1 MANNKKAEM
10 ELFRSKGTIQ
20 LTAAAELYVNL
31 VANTNWYG
39 YGKVAPQTDSE
50 DGLERRG
57 GRVTAGGSAA
67 ERKEENT
74 ANITM
79 PHAGIDM
86 SLALEAKLGLL
97 GGTSTFT
104 TPIFFEVE
112 QQMGT
117 YKRTYVFEK
126 NYRFWRWEQDVTE
139 VNGVQ
144 TSIHAA
150 NVLSVLTPWEIQSR
164 LNEGKTAATIVE
176 RCGVNSSDAGT
187 SAPAAAPAV
196 PAAGAAGAGAAT
208 GTGATAVGAAAG
220 AETAQKS
227 LKTLKESATK
237 LVRETTDNLN
247 AKAIDTSSQT
257 PPNAPYSVNGYDIN
271 DIESWFPGFKNL
283 WEQLDASLK
292 AVDGN
297 AYPETFNEMLEWQQ
311 ELFDTL
317 FSLRRG
323 IDAADSAS
331 ETLSRMLGD
340 IFDAVSFTDGTASE
354 VLARA
359 DALRLLDQY
368 RTLRMNELLGKLL
381 DNADASVRRQ
391 ISDGQWGE
399 TLNKVM
405 DALRNI
411 DFDGINEDAM
421 FDVRGLFEGG
431 DLGDADRFV
440 LFQEQFNEVFE
451 LLPED
456 LFEAFRSNPTAG
468 IDMLE
473 EMRAIAD
480 MTLDSWDLG
489 DLTTF
494 RAYVQKAA
502 NDAANLY
509 SIDPDELIQSLG
521 LEEYQAAIYNSRF
534 DRIFLSGLVAGLVYV
549 IMLPILALED
559 S

>member
-20 LTAAAELYVNL
+20 LTAATELYINMI
-31 VANTNWYG
+31 ANTNWYG

-126 NYRFWRWEQDVTE
+126 SYRFWRWEQDVTE

-144 TSIHAA
+144 TSIRAA
-150 NVLSVLTPWEIQSR
+150 NVLSNLTPWEIQSR
-164 LNEGKTAATIVE
+164 LFEGKTAATIVKK
-176 RCGVNSSDAGT
+176 CGVNSLDAGT

-196 PAAGAAGAGAAT
+196 PAAGAAGAGAAA

-220 AETAQKS
+220 AEAAQKS

-237 LVRETTDNLN
+237 LVRETTDDLN

-257 PPNAPYSVNGYDIN
+257 PRSPPYSRTSDLESQFDGFNIN
-271 DIESWFPGFKNL
+271 TIERYFPGFKNL
-283 WEQLDASLK
+283 WEQLDASLR
-292 AVDGN
+292 AVVDVDSD
-297 AYPETFNEMLEWQQ
+297 TFNEIFEMQT
-311 ELFDTL
+311 ELFDQL
-317 FSLRRG
+317 VLLRNG
-323 IDAADSAS
+323 IDAANSAS
-331 ETLSRMLGD
+331 DTLRRMLGD
-340 IFDAVSFTDGTASE
+340 MFDAVSFTDGTASE

-359 DALRLLDQY
+359 DAERLLDQY
-368 RTLRMNELLGKLL
+368 RTLKLNEMLGKLL
-381 DNADASVRRQ
+381 DTADASVRRQ
-391 ISDGQWGE
+391 IAQWGE
-399 TLNKVM
+399 TLPKVM
-405 DALRNI
+405 DALRKL
-411 DFDGINEDAM
+411 DFEAVDFFA
-421 FDVRGLFEGG
+421 LFEGG
-431 DLGDADRFV
+431 DFGDAGRFV
-440 LFQEQFNEVFE
+440 QLQEQFNEVFD
-451 LLPED
+451 LLPAD
-456 LFEAFRSNPTAG
+456 LIESFRSNPTAA
-468 IDMLE
+468 IDMLID
-473 EMRAIAD
+473 MRAIAD
-480 MTLDSWDLG
+480 MTLDSWSLG
-489 DLTTF
+489 NLA
-494 RAYVQKAA
+494 AYRDYVRNVA
-502 NDAANLY
+502 NDAANLF

-521 LEEYQAAIYNSRF
+521 LDEYQAAIYNSRF
-534 DRIFLSGLVAGLVYV
+534 DRIFLSGGVAALVYV
-549 IMLPILALED
+549 LMLPFVALED